1 MLRRVLSLFAVCI
14 IFITTQLESYPEVPE
29 GNGTGSLNNT
39 ENKEGLNI
47 RGTYH
52 SKSWNEFLNESAQ
65 IPEEEKRYPT
75 KLTINPTTMREAVEE
90 YYLPWVGEG
99 LNVVID
105 YYEKIEAWDDKPLH
119 KYNFDLAPKAN
130 DKAVKLIWK
139 KEF

>member
-1 MLRRVLSLFAVCI
+1 
-14 IFITTQLESYPEVPE
+14 
-29 GNGTGSLNNT
+29 
-39 ENKEGLNI
+39 
-47 RGTYH
+47 
-52 SKSWNEFLNESAQ
+52 
-65 IPEEEKRYPT
+65 
-75 KLTINPTTMREAVEE
+75 MREAVEE

-119 KYNFDLAPKAN
+119 KYNFDLAPKPD